1 MADLEK
7 LDQKTHRQL
16 IYETHAANQFT
27 SRLQLK
33 LLMAEKIGMMFA
45 KDLALDLTVLNA
57 GLHFFAVFNVVV
69 HIISSC

>member
-1 MADLEK
+1 MADLKK

-27 SRLQLK
+27 SRL
-33 LLMAEKIGMMFA
+33 LMAEKIDMMFA
-45 KDLALDLTVLNA
+45 KDLALDLTVLNV
-57 GLHFFAVFNVVV
+57 GLNFFAVFNVVV